1 MRVEPLLAWAAL
13 FGLGVIAG
21 RCSDPGDLGAT
32 LPGSPPLSS
41 STPPPATDCVVQSSG
56 LAKPRSPVI
65 DPELDPQLV
74 GVASPWPED
83 LAQAWSEDALREVL
97 GPVVTLHCDEWP
109 CLLEIRFD
117 DEDPTTAIRSMPAVV
132 ALLAEAG
139 LDAASVGRQV
149 PVVDAE
155 TETFALLM
163 PLRPADREP
172 SPQEELREEVRLF
185 WLTEWLS
192 R

>member
-1 MRVEPLLAWAAL
+1 MVASTAPAAKDCLA
-13 FGLGVIAG
+13 
-21 RCSDPGDLGAT
+21 
-32 LPGSPPLSS
+32 SP
-41 STPPPATDCVVQSSG
+41 VG
-56 LAKPRSPVI
+56 LAKPRSPVV
-65 DPELDPQLV
+65 DPELDPELV

-83 LAQAWSEDALREVL
+83 LEQAWNEDALRRVL
-97 GPVVTLHCDEWP
+97 GSKVTLHCDEWP
-109 CLLEIRFD
+109 CVLEIRFE

-149 PVVDAE
+149 PVADAD